1 MAWPDGL
8 AVRISDLHKEYL
20 INAGTLGKSVK
31 DDLLGLLTLRFL
43 WQRPSKQVFTALK
56 GISLDIRRGEV
67 VGFLGGNG
75 AGKSTLLKLLCRITP
90 PTAGSIAYAGRVACI
105 LEVGTGFHP
114 ELSGRENIYL
124 NGAIL
129 GLKRT
134 EINALFQQIVDF
146 AEIGPYLDE
155 PVKHYSSGMYVRLA
169 FAIAAHVEPDVLVID
184 EVLAVGDERF
194 RGKCLGRVRS
204 HFGGERT
211 VLFVS
216 HDMQTVREICTRV
229 VVLDR
234 GQLVF
239 DGAVEEGI
247 AVFRAQQASLITDEG
262 GPALP

>member
-1 MAWPDGL
+1 L
-8 AVRISDLHKEYL
+8 
-20 INAGTLGKSVK
+20 
-31 DDLLGLLTLRFL
+31 
-43 WQRPSKQVFTALK
+43 
-56 GISLDIRRGEV
+56 
-67 VGFLGGNG
+67 
-75 AGKSTLLKLLCRITP
+75 
-90 PTAGSIAYAGRVACI
+90 
-105 LEVGTGFHP
+105 
-114 ELSGRENIYL
+114 
-124 NGAIL
+124 
-129 GLKRT
+129 
-134 EINALFQQIVDF
+134 QIVDF